1 MQLFSIGLF
10 MLNQDGTKV
19 IDEVT
24 GKPVDTYSNDDIVN
38 FSRGWTNFNE
48 REEQRDN
55 IESEWSQVS
64 EIRLICCVMFSF
76 DECI

>member
-1 MQLFSIGLF
+1 
-10 MLNQDGTKV
+10 MLNRDGTKV

-24 GKPVDTYSNDDIVN
+24 GKPIDTYSNDDIVN
-38 FSRGWTNFNE
+38 FSRGWTNFDE

-64 EIRLICCVMFSF
+64 
-76 DECI
+76 